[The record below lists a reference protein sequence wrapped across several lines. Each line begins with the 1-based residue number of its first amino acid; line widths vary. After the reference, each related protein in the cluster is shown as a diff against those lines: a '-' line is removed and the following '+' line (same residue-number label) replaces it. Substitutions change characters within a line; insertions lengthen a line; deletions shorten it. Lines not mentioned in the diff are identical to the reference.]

1 MTTQENSVQDNILQE
16 NTVQRHT
23 MQHNS
28 QRRTRIRESLGDRV
42 FLFSVYIFLAIL
54 LLIVLYP
61 LVFVISSSLSSPMAV
76 SSGRVWLWPVD
87 FSLRGYQVALSNPQ
101 IITGY
106 ANSLYYTFFGT
117 LISVALTVMIA
128 YPISRSTLFGRNA
141 IMLFIIFT
149 MIFSGGLI
157 PTYLVVKNL
166 GMLDTRWAMLIPQAV
181 AAWQVIIA
189 RTFFQVTIPNELAEA
204 AELDGCSDLRFLWSV
219 VLPLSKPIIA
229 VLVLMYAV
237 GQWNAYFDALLYL
250 KSANLEPLQ
259 LVLRSILILNTT
271 TSGSM
276 EASAMIERQ
285 QMADLLKY
293 SLIVV
298 GSLPVLLIY
307 PFAQRYFVKGM
318 MIGSIKG

>member
-1 MTTQENSVQDNILQE
+1 MMNSS
-16 NTVQRHT
+16 T
-23 MQHNS
+23 MK
-28 QRRTRIRESLGDRV
+28 RPARIRESFGDRV
-42 FLFSVYIFLAIL
+42 FLSGVYLFLLIVF
-54 LLIVLYP
+54 LIVLYP
-61 LVFVISSSLSSPMAV
+61 LVFVVSSSFSSAVAV
-76 SSGRVWLWPVD
+76 SSGRVWLGPVD
-87 FSLRGYQVALSNPQ
+87 FSLRGYEVAFSNPQ

-117 LISVALTVMIA
+117 LISVTLTVLVA
-128 YPISRSTLFGRNA
+128 YPLSRRTLFGRDA
-141 IMLFIIFT
+141 IMIFITFT
-149 MIFSGGLI
+149 MIFYGGLI

-166 GMLDTRWAMLIPQAV
+166 GMLNTRWALLIPQAM

-189 RTFFQVTIPNELAEA
+189 RTFFQVNIPEELAEA

-219 VLPLSKPIIA
+219 VIPLSKPILA

-250 KSANLEPLQ
+250 KSADLHPLQ

-276 EASAMIERQ
+276 EASVMVERQ

-307 PFAQRYFVKGM
+307 PFAQRYFVRGM
-318 MIGSIKG
+318 LIGSIKG

>member
-1 MTTQENSVQDNILQE
+1 MLTQ
-16 NTVQRHT
+16 NTLKQPA
-23 MQHNS
+23 
-28 QRRTRIRESLGDRV
+28 RIRESFGDRIFLTIVYV
-42 FLFSVYIFLAIL
+42 FLFVVL
-54 LLIVLYP
+54 LVVLYP
-61 LVFVISSSLSSPMAV
+61 LVFVVSSSFSSPVAV

-87 FSLRGYQVALSNPQ
+87 FSLRGYQVTLSNPQ

-117 LISVALTVMIA
+117 LISVVTTVLVA
-128 YPISRSTLFGRNA
+128 YPLSRRTLYGRNA
-141 IMLFIIFT
+141 IMIFIVFT
-149 MIFSGGLI
+149 MLFSGGLI
-157 PTYLVVKNL
+157 PTYLVVKEL
-166 GMLDTRWAMLIPQAV
+166 GMLNTRWALLIPGAI

-189 RTFFQVTIPNELAEA
+189 RTFFQVNIPEELAEA
-204 AELDGCSDLRFLWSV
+204 AELDGCNDLRFLV
-219 VLPLSKPIIA
+219 KIVIPLSQPIIA

-237 GQWNAYFDALLYL
+237 AQWNAYFDALLYL

-276 EASAMIERQ
+276 EASVMIERQ

-307 PFAQRYFVKGM
+307 PFAQRYFVRGM
-318 MIGSIKG
+318 LIGSIKG